1 MHEFANLH
9 GTPGCPTQDSP
20 GVNTDY
26 YAVTLYLHSP
36 QAGAERSLTPHSR
49 QCPQQGSMW
58 YHCSLLSSSR
68 SLSRPLKPPLS
79 DLLQFITK
87 TVSVF

>member
-9 GTPGCPTQDSP
+9 GTLGCPTQDSP

-36 QAGAERSLTPHSR
+36 QAGAEWTLTPHSR
-49 QCPQQGSMW
+49 HSARNKALVI
-58 YHCSLLSSSR
+58 SLLSTIVFMFPFKTIKTA
-68 SLSRPLKPPLS
+68 PLWSP
-79 DLLQFITK
+79 
-87 TVSVF
+87 SVYH

>member
-9 GTPGCPTQDSP
+9 GTLGCPTQDSP

-36 QAGAERSLTPHSR
+36 QAGAE
-49 QCPQQGSMW
+49 
-58 YHCSLLSSSR
+58 
-68 SLSRPLKPPLS
+68 
-79 DLLQFITK
+79 
-87 TVSVF
+87 